1 MAKNKM
7 EELQMA
13 KFALDKLVETYP
25 TMFDEDGR
33 RKSVYSYD
41 EIRTMKIRPTQAKA
55 DITYI
60 RRLLLEVAK
69 EL

>member
-1 MAKNKM
+1 MKY
-7 EELQMA
+7 EELRMA
-13 KFALDKLVETYP
+13 TAILEKVCEACP

-41 EIRTMKIRPTQAKA
+41 EIRTMRIRPTQAKA
-55 DITYI
+55 DIKYV
-60 RRLLLEVAK
+60 RRLLMEVAK

>member
-1 MAKNKM
+1 MKH
-7 EELQMA
+7 EELRAA
-13 KFALDKLVETYP
+13 KFVLDRLWAKYP
-25 TMFDEDGR
+25 TMFDKLGK

-41 EIRTMKIRPTQAKA
+41 EMRTMEIRPTQAKA
-55 DITYI
+55 DIKLI